1 MEKLSLQHPY
11 LCRYYYGYNQY
22 DSVRR
27 LQEIL
32 NEKCLS
38 NLSVD
43 GYFGRATEEAVK
55 EYQRINNLRVD
66 GIVGPET
73 LASLNMSKQNN
84 AFIPNNGYNEG
95 LLSGSDDI
103 HLGMPISDIGL
114 NMSSVDKGY
123 ESGLIQEEAI
133 ESTPLFKLG
142 ISYDNYAPKNST
154 IEILDLPEQSSFRLL
169 NDRAF
174 GLVSQLMKPVL
185 IADMTKKFYEY
196 INSLGLE
203 CSFNYN
209 NYRDRYSIIGIELSK
224 RSRQIVNTIRKV
236 NYTFSVIDVDYWL
249 GAQIGKRLLPILQKA
264 RPIFNTL
271 LGINISTERINHLL
285 HTANDIIADI
295 INFLRSQVQNLN
307 LMHFV
312 NNQSRL
318 VGLAKRVGELLK
330 RFIPTIAKVVS
341 SVAMFAQLLLHI
353 KQGNKEKV
361 LEDLLTIVKD
371 IVIGVATTAAVSAL
385 MAVGLGEIA
394 IAIVIL
400 FAILDYFFF
409 NPDPAHSW
417 LPTHNLIA
425 ECV

>member
-84 AFIPNNGYNEG
+84 AFIPNNGCNEG

-103 HLGMPISDIGL
+103 HLGIPISDIGL

-174 GLVSQLMKPVL
+174 GLVSQLMKPAI
-185 IADMTKKFYEY
+185 IADMTKEFYEY
-196 INSLGLE
+196 INSLGLK
-203 CSFNYN
+203 CNFNYN
-209 NYRDRYSIIGIELSK
+209 NYRDIDSIRGNKLSK
-224 RSRQIVNTIRKV
+224 KSMQIVNAIRKV
-236 NYTFSVIDVDYWL
+236 KYTLDIDVDYWF
-249 GAQIGKRLLPILQKA
+249 GAQMLKRLLPILQKA

-271 LGINISTERINHLL
+271 IRFNISTERINHLL

-295 INFLRSQVQNLN
+295 INFLRSQVQNL
-307 LMHFV
+307 MHFV
-312 NNQSRL
+312 NNQRWLS
-318 VGLAKRVGELLK
+318 GLAKRVGVFLK
-330 RFIPTIAKVVS
+330 RFIPIAKVVS

-371 IVIGVATTAAVSAL
+371 IVVGVATTAAVSAL

-400 FAILDYFFF
+400 FAILDYLFF
-409 NPDPAHSW
+409 NPDPAYSI
-417 LPTHNLIA
+417 LPTRNLIA
-425 ECV
+425 ECI